1 MDRDDALRLL
11 IEIQSKDSD
20 DWEQIERAAPS
31 LDEVFP
37 KDYEDIPEPEPIE
50 ERGLTEQELVE
61 FKRLLALYL
70 GMRCVTCASIE
81 FEDRHI
87 VTCASC
93 GKVMG
98 DFKTIVQVPYKV
110 VELL

>member
-1 MDRDDALRLL
+1 MS
-11 IEIQSKDSD
+11 I
-20 DWEQIERAAPS
+20 DWEQIESERPS

-37 KDYEDIPEPEPIE
+37 PDYEDIPEPIGQ
-50 ERGLTEQELVE
+50 RNMTEQELAE

-70 GMRCVTCASIE
+70 DMQCVTCEGTE

-87 VTCASC
+87 VTCTTC

-98 DFKTIVQVPYKV
+98 DFKTNVQVK
-110 VELL
+110 E